1 MKYTDTKGKN
11 EESSEEVV
19 KDKNSEAEVTEKLG
33 GILKAEYSD
42 AKDFVDQIGYERA
55 EATNY
60 YLGKFKEDLSYQN
73 RYLRFIAK

>member
-42 AKDFVDQIGYERA
+42 A
-55 EATNY
+55 
-60 YLGKFKEDLSYQN
+60 
-73 RYLRFIAK
+73 